1 MNALRERFKGK
12 ISTNAA
18 YGMVLLA
25 FLLGMVLLGTLREQ
39 VMQART
45 NTQYAKRELAKLNSI
60 NKTDV
65 WAKRAKQSADVLQ
78 EWQNT
83 SWQGE
88 TVGVLAATI
97 QQSLIGIADKL
108 DLQNAQ
114 INVGNELINIDGT
127 TIMRYSLS
135 GIFSDESKTMELLV
149 AQAAGVNKLI
159 VDEVVFDYYMAGR
172 SQVRLS
178 GLAVVRIAS
187 DTSEKAIEG

>member
-1 MNALRERFKGK
+1 MNALGERFKGN

-18 YGMVLLA
+18 YGMVLLV
-25 FLLGMVLLGTLREQ
+25 FLLGMILLGSMREQ

-45 NTQYAKRELAKLNSI
+45 NTQYAERELAKLNSI

-97 QQSLIGIADKL
+97 QQSLIGIADEL
-108 DLQNAQ
+108 GLQNAQ
-114 INVGNELINIDGT
+114 INVGNELINVGGA

-135 GIFSDESKTMELLV
+135 GIFSDESKTMELLI

-159 VDEVVFDYYMAGR
+159 VDEVMFDYYTAGR

-187 DTSEKAIEG
+187 DTSEKDIEG